1 MTVRSRLWW
10 LALALVVV
18 LAALALLVVN
28 LGRAPAPTPLPSP
41 NGYDD
46 FLKAG
51 AAVTGSPG
59 DYGTLDHEALRTLV
73 AANAEPLRLLRL
85 GLTRQC
91 ALPAEAAM
99 ANSAGML
106 NDLAGMKRLVQLL
119 AAEGRL
125 RELDNQP
132 AEAAQSCVDAIR
144 FGNEVSRGGFLIT
157 HLVGVA
163 CEAIGRAG
171 LAKSVPALSPR
182 EARPIVTELETVE
195 KTRVTFDE
203 VLRGERRY
211 FRHEIRKL
219 PNPIVWIQAAWSVR
233 PAKQRAL
240 ERHNRNLAQTRLLT
254 AELALRCYIAER
266 GRTPAGLADLV
277 PGYLS
282 NVPLD
287 PYTKQA
293 MIYRPAGTNWL
304 LYSVGSDGVDNE
316 GKPVTRGTSSPGDLL
331 YNAP

>member
-1 MTVRSRLWW
+1 MIARPRIWW
-10 LALALVVV
+10 FALALVSLVAVV
-18 LAALALLVVN
+18 ALLIFS
-28 LGRAPAPTPLPSP
+28 LGRAPRPAPLPNP

-51 AAVTGSPG
+51 AAVSGSPG
-59 DYGTLDHEALRTLV
+59 DYGTLDHEALGELV
-73 AANAEPLRLLRL
+73 ATNAEPLRLLRL

-106 NDLAGMKRLVQLL
+106 SDLAGMKRLVQLL

-132 AEAAQSCVDAIR
+132 AEAAQSYVDAMR

-157 HLVGVA
+157 HLVGIA

-171 LAKSVPALSPR
+171 LAKQVPSLSPKD
-182 EARPIVTELETVE
+182 ARQIVTELEQIE
-195 KTRVTFDE
+195 KTRVAWDE
-203 VLRGERRY
+203 VLRNEKRY
-211 FRHEIRKL
+211 FYHEIRKI
-219 PNPIVWIQAAWSVR
+219 PNPMVWLQAAWSVR
-233 PAKQRAL
+233 PAKQRGL
-240 ERHNRNLAQTRLLT
+240 ERHNRCVAQTRLLT
-254 AELALRCYIAER
+254 AELAMRCYVADK
-266 GRTPAGLADLV
+266 GQTPAGLADLV

-293 MIYRPAGTNWL
+293 MIYRTAGTNWL
-304 LYSVGSDGVDNE
+304 LYSVGWDGVDNG
-316 GKPVTRGTSSPGDLL
+316 GKTVPRGTNSPGDLL